1 MPIERGSIMVGII
14 RREPFGD
21 VFDDFFRGFLVKP
34 LAYEQPEGA
43 RGMRLDVTEQS
54 GAYSVL
60 AELPGAK
67 KEDIQVQIN
76 GDQVSISAEVRG
88 EREEKE
94 GKRVVHSERYYG
106 KLARSFQLGQDI
118 DEAKV
123 QARFTDGILELTL
136 PKKAAATSRQ
146 ITIQ

>member
-1 MPIERGSIMVGII
+1 MVGII

-21 VFDDFFRGFLVKP
+21 VLDDFFRGFLVKP
-34 LAYEQPEGA
+34 VAYEQAEEPL

-54 GAYSVL
+54 GAYTVH

-67 KEDIQVQIN
+67 KDDIQVRIE
-76 GDQVSISAEVRG
+76 GDQVSISTEVRA
-88 EREEKE
+88 ERDEKD

-106 KLARSFQLGQDI
+106 KLARSFRLGQDI
-118 DEAKV
+118 DEAQV
-123 QARFTDGILELTL
+123 QARFTDGVLELIL
-136 PKKAAATSRQ
+136 PKKAATTARQ